1 MQTDPIADFLTRIRN
16 AAAAKHQRV
25 DVPVSKLKTE
35 IARIL
40 KDEGYI
46 STFKLVDENKTRK
59 MLRVFLKYT
68 ADRRSVI
75 SGVKRISRPGARAYV
90 GSMDIRP
97 VVGGL
102 GISILTT
109 PKGLM
114 SGRAARKAKIG
125 GELLCEVW

>member
-1 MQTDPIADFLTRIRN
+1 
-16 AAAAKHQRV
+16 
-25 DVPVSKLKTE
+25 VPVSKLKAE

-40 KDEGYI
+40 KEEGYI

-68 ADRRSVI
+68 PDRRGVI
-75 SGVKRISRPGARAYV
+75 TGVKRISRPGARCYLGA
-90 GSMDIRP
+90 MDIRP

-102 GISILTT
+102 GINILTT

-114 SGRAARKAKIG
+114 SGRAARKAKVG
-125 GELLCEVW
+125 GEILCEVW

>member
-1 MQTDPIADFLTRIRN
+1 MQTDPIADFLTSIRN
-16 AAAAKHQRV
+16 GAAAKHQRI
-25 DVPVSKLKTE
+25 DVPASKLKSE

-40 KDEGYI
+40 KEEGYI
-46 STFKLVDENKTRK
+46 STFKMVDENKTRK

-68 ADRRSVI
+68 ADRHSVI
-75 SGVKRISRPGARAYV
+75 TGLKRISRPGARRYIGV
-90 GSMDIRP
+90 MEIKP

-114 SGRAARKAKIG
+114 SGRSAKKANLG

>member
-1 MQTDPIADFLTRIRN
+1 MQTDPIGDFLTRIRN

-68 ADRRSVI
+68 PDRRSVI
-75 SGVKRISRPGARAYV
+75 SGVKRISRPGARSYV
-90 GSMDIRP
+90 GSTDIRP

>member
-1 MQTDPIADFLTRIRN
+1 MQTDPIGDFLTRIRN

-25 DVPVSKLKTE
+25 DVPASKLKTE

-40 KDEGYI
+40 KEEGYI
-46 STFKLVDENKTRK
+46 STFKLVEESKTRK

-68 ADRRSVI
+68 PDRRSVI
-75 SGVKRISRPGARAYV
+75 SGIKRISRPGARCYLSVA
-90 GSMDIRP
+90 DIRP

-102 GISILTT
+102 GINILTT

-114 SGRAARKAKIG
+114 SGRAARKSKLG
-125 GELLCEVW
+125 GEILCEVW

>member
-1 MQTDPIADFLTRIRN
+1 MQTDPIGDFLTRIRN

-75 SGVKRISRPGARAYV
+75 TGVKRISRPGARAYV
-90 GSMDIRP
+90 GSMDMRP